1 MRKDGVRRLLIRP
14 GAIGDCILS
23 FPALQ
28 YLRAEFTEVWIPSAV
43 VPLIHFANSV
53 RPLAATGID
62 MVGIGDL
69 ETPEYVRRKLLAFD
83 SIVSWYGANRTEF
96 REALQALGVP
106 CTFHAALPP
115 SGYGGHAIDFF
126 AGQVGAPEGLVPR
139 IETNLVRRRESVILH
154 PFSGSVR
161 KNWPLC
167 FFRQLA
173 ARLRYDVE
181 WTAGPEDDLPEA
193 TRFDNLAELA
203 GWIAG
208 ARLYIG
214 NDSGITH
221 LAAVTGV
228 PTLALFGPASMD
240 TWMPRGPNVVVVR
253 ADTLESLSVATVL
266 DAANRLLDS
275 PQKPV
280 SSEQ

>member
-1 MRKDGVRRLLIRP
+1 MKRLLIRP

-28 YLRAEFTEVWIPSAV
+28 HLTADFTEIWISSPV
-43 VPLIHFANSV
+43 VPLIRFAEAV
-53 RPLAATGID
+53 RPLAAAGID
-62 MVGIGDL
+62 LVGVGDI
-69 ETPEYVRRKLLAFD
+69 EMPEYVRRKLLAFD
-83 SIVSWYGANRTEF
+83 SIVSWYGSNRAEF
-96 REALQALGVP
+96 RGALEVLGVP

-126 AGQVGAPEGLVPR
+126 AGQAGAPEGLVPR
-139 IETNLVRRRESVILH
+139 IETKPVQRRDSVILH

-173 ARLRYDVE
+173 AQLPCGAE

-193 TRFDNLAELA
+193 KRFDNLADLA
-203 GWIAG
+203 DWIAG

-221 LAAVTGV
+221 LAVAAGV
-228 PTLALFGPASMD
+228 PTLALFGPASMKAW
-240 TWMPRGPNVVVVR
+240 TPRGPKVMLLR
-253 ADTLESLSVATVL
+253 TDALESLSVATVL
-266 DAANRLLDS
+266 DTANRLLDS
-275 PQKPV
+275 RW
-280 SSEQ
+280 